1 MNVERRFFHERPLRS
16 SWRNGRSFGKPQS
29 AGPPSRT
36 PIAPGCNSEEVRLL
50 IEPMRGG
57 FVIPLKE
64 AWQMVLISTLSAAE
78 QRVQRTL
85 ATLRKNW
92 RTFVKRQSR

>member
-1 MNVERRFFHERPLRS
+1 MIKKVDEFSYEMPTAGLGGKMFF
-16 SWRNGRSFGKPQS
+16 
-29 AGPPSRT
+29 T
-36 PIAPGCNSEEVRLL
+36 PGCSCGKIEFGIDLT